1 MQFHNIRFKVE
12 WIWCKWRQFF
22 VCTVCAR
29 IIFRLRS
36 RNFLGFCM
44 ITMLAHADPSDS
56 IPPLVPPTQTASN
69 DIIPRTNS
77 YPRRRMIRT
86 LRSRCNKNKA
96 KCSNNTVT
104 TACSNKTGTNN
115 LPLCMRIRTCCQG
128 SEIWLGRW
136 MFCFGYFRCNR
147 CCLLLAIRVCRW
159 VFPFFSGT
167 NITCLPARERCLLSS
182 WGSVCL

>member
-1 MQFHNIRFKVE
+1 MCCESDSTNCCLFFLEVRTVCNS
-12 WIWCKWRQFF
+12 RQFF

-69 DIIPRTNS
+69 EIIPRTNS

-115 LPLCMRIRTCCQG
+115 LPLCMRIRTCWKRDMTRQVDV
-128 SEIWLGRW
+128 LFFFRN
-136 MFCFGYFRCNR
+136 RCNR
-147 CCLLLAIRVCRW
+147 CCLLLAIRVCR
-159 VFPFFSGT
+159 
-167 NITCLPARERCLLSS
+167 
-182 WGSVCL
+182 